1 MTAML
6 GAIILA
12 VVVIVV
18 IPVGVVMSSVLAAAA
33 IGWALKDDADGR
45 FEGSELVELNR

>member
-6 GAIILA
+6 GAIIIA

-18 IPVGVVMSSVLAAAA
+18 IPVGVIMSSVLAAVA
-33 IGWALKDDADGR
+33 IGWSLKDDADAR
-45 FEGSELVELNR
+45 FEGSELLELNG